1 LEQEKAKV
9 HEQLHQ
15 KISEIV
21 EMHKEMEEKS
31 EEVAEKAKQI
41 ALLIQL
47 NESTRFLNLMGIN
60 HAIKRECI
68 TVAIV
73 IFMNVIKNH

>member
-15 KISEIV
+15 KMSEIV

-31 EEVAEKAKQI
+31 EEIAEKANQI
-41 ALLIQL
+41 DALLTQL
-47 NESTRFLNLMGIN
+47 NLNEPTRFLNLMGIN
-60 HAIKRECI
+60 PAIFSELL
-68 TVAIV
+68 
-73 IFMNVIKNH
+73 N